1 VEEGLVKIQ
10 EKTLRLANEVL
21 SGNLSN
27 GKLSIDDLKEIF

>member
-1 VEEGLVKIQ
+1 
-10 EKTLRLANEVL
+10 LRLANEVL